1 MNSSDI
7 GSIISG
13 LTSASV
19 IGYDIAG
26 GQPVSTTLGPGGASV
41 TTTGPISQNVLVLFG
56 IIAVAIV
63 AFLLLR

>member
-19 IGYDIAG
+19 IGYDISNGTAVSATLGSG
-26 GQPVSTTLGPGGASV
+26 GVSAVTTGGISQTTLV
-41 TTTGPISQNVLVLFG
+41 FVG

-63 AFLLLR
+63 AFLLLK